1 MEQKMKKITYVS
13 LLTLAFLACGTFVSC
28 SKDNED
34 EKGGHGKI
42 SVTIDESGIATQG
55 HTFVA
60 IDARNF
66 YLDYIKYTV
75 EDGHLVVTGCDDAG
89 INGIAK
95 IVSDVTLRGNH
106 YEVLGIV
113 ERAFEKCKG
122 FDTVIIPDGVRSI
135 GGYAFWE
142 CVYLTALTIPSSV
155 TSIGD
160 NAFLGCSGLTSI
172 NVESGNPKY
181 DSRDNCN
188 AIIETATNTL
198 INGCSK
204 TIIPSSVTSI
214 GESAFEYCSGLTSVT
229 IPNSVT
235 SIGDYAFVHSGLTSL
250 TIPSSVISIGDG
262 AFSGCS
268 GLTSLT
274 ILCPSVYDCFE
285 GNTSIK
291 ELSLGDKVTS
301 IPGYAFKGCSGLA
314 SVTIGNNVTSIGG
327 YAFFDCSGLT
337 DVFCYALAPPIFFL
351 KCFSN
356 ANAITLHVPVSSI
369 DAYKSA
375 VLWRDFGNIVA
386 IE

>member
-142 CVYLTALTIPSSV
+142 CVYLTSLTIPSSVTSIGKSAFSGCSGLTSLAIPGSVTSIGDYAFWGCSGLTSLTIPSSVTSIGDDAFSGCSGLTSLTIPSSV

-235 SIGDYAFVHSGLTSL
+235 SISN
-250 TIPSSVISIGDG
+250 G

-268 GLTSLT
+268 GLTSVT
-274 ILCPSVYDCFE
+274 IPNS
-285 GNTSIK
+285 
-291 ELSLGDKVTS
+291 VTS
-301 IPGYAFKGCSGLA
+301 ISNGAFHYC
-314 SVTIGNNVTSIGG
+314 I
-327 YAFFDCSGLT
+327 
-337 DVFCYALAPPIFFL
+337 
-351 KCFSN
+351 
-356 ANAITLHVPVSSI
+356 
-369 DAYKSA
+369 
-375 VLWRDFGNIVA
+375 
-386 IE
+386 

>member
-142 CVYLTALTIPSSV
+142 CI
-155 TSIGD
+155 
-160 NAFLGCSGLTSI
+160 
-172 NVESGNPKY
+172 
-181 DSRDNCN
+181 
-188 AIIETATNTL
+188 
-198 INGCSK
+198 
-204 TIIPSSVTSI
+204 
-214 GESAFEYCSGLTSVT
+214 
-229 IPNSVT
+229 
-235 SIGDYAFVHSGLTSL
+235 
-250 TIPSSVISIGDG
+250 
-262 AFSGCS
+262 
-268 GLTSLT
+268 
-274 ILCPSVYDCFE
+274 
-285 GNTSIK
+285 
-291 ELSLGDKVTS
+291 
-301 IPGYAFKGCSGLA
+301 
-314 SVTIGNNVTSIGG
+314 
-327 YAFFDCSGLT
+327 
-337 DVFCYALAPPIFFL
+337 
-351 KCFSN
+351 
-356 ANAITLHVPVSSI
+356 
-369 DAYKSA
+369 
-375 VLWRDFGNIVA
+375 
-386 IE
+386 

>member
-1 MEQKMKKITYVS
+1 MEQKMKKITYFS

-142 CVYLTALTIPSSV
+142 CVYLTSLTIPGSV
-155 TSIGD
+155 TSIG
-160 NAFLGCSGLTSI
+160 
-172 NVESGNPKY
+172 K
-181 DSRDNCN
+181 
-188 AIIETATNTL
+188 
-198 INGCSK
+198 
-204 TIIPSSVTSI
+204 
-214 GESAFEYCSGLTSVT
+214 SAFEDCSGLTSVT
-229 IPNSVT
+229 IPGSVT
-235 SIGDYAFVHSGLTSL
+235 
-250 TIPSSVISIGDG
+250 SIGDG

-274 ILCPSVYDCFE
+274 IPN
-285 GNTSIK
+285 GI
-291 ELSLGDKVTS
+291 
-301 IPGYAFKGCSGLA
+301 
-314 SVTIGNNVTSIGG
+314 TSIGD
-327 YAFFDCSGLT
+327 YAFARC
-337 DVFCYALAPPIFFL
+337 I
-351 KCFSN
+351 
-356 ANAITLHVPVSSI
+356 
-369 DAYKSA
+369 
-375 VLWRDFGNIVA
+375 
-386 IE
+386 

>member
-135 GGYAFWE
+135 GGYAFGE
-142 CVYLTALTIPSSV
+142 CVYLTSLTIPSSVTSIGKSAFSGCSGLTSLTIPSSVTSIGDDAFSGCSGLTSLTIPGSV

-188 AIIETATNTL
+188 AIIEKATNTL

-235 SIGDYAFVHSGLTSL
+235 SISN
-250 TIPSSVISIGDG
+250 G

-268 GLTSLT
+268 GLTS
-274 ILCPSVYDCFE
+274 
-285 GNTSIK
+285 
-291 ELSLGDKVTS
+291 
-301 IPGYAFKGCSGLA
+301 
-314 SVTIGNNVTSIGG
+314 VTIPESVTSIGD

-337 DVFCYALAPPIFFL
+337 DVFCYALAPPSFFL

-369 DAYKSA
+369 DTYK
-375 VLWRDFGNIVA
+375 LNWYWRDFGNIVA

>member
-1 MEQKMKKITYVS
+1 MKKITYVS

-142 CVYLTALTIPSSV
+142 CVYLTSLTIPSSV
-155 TSIGD
+155 TSIGK
-160 NAFLGCSGLTSI
+160 S
-172 NVESGNPKY
+172 
-181 DSRDNCN
+181 
-188 AIIETATNTL
+188 
-198 INGCSK
+198 
-204 TIIPSSVTSI
+204 
-214 GESAFEYCSGLTSVT
+214 
-229 IPNSVT
+229 
-235 SIGDYAFVHSGLTSL
+235 
-250 TIPSSVISIGDG
+250 

-274 ILCPSVYDCFE
+274 I
-285 GNTSIK
+285 
-291 ELSLGDKVTS
+291 
-301 IPGYAFKGCSGLA
+301 PGS
-314 SVTIGNNVTSIGG
+314 VTSIG
-327 YAFFDCSGLT
+327 
-337 DVFCYALAPPIFFL
+337 
-351 KCFSN
+351 
-356 ANAITLHVPVSSI
+356 
-369 DAYKSA
+369 KSA
-375 VLWRDFGNIVA
+375 FLYCI
-386 IE
+386 

>member
-1 MEQKMKKITYVS
+1 MKKITYVS

-142 CVYLTALTIPSSV
+142 CVYLTSLTIPGSVTSIGKSAFGGCSGLTSVTIPGSVTSIGDGAFSGCSGLTSLTIPNGITSIGDYAFSRCSGLTSLTIPSSVTSIGKSAFSGCSGLTSLTIPSSV

-235 SIGDYAFVHSGLTSL
+235 SISN
-250 TIPSSVISIGDG
+250 G
-262 AFSGCS
+262 AFSGC
-268 GLTSLT
+268 
-274 ILCPSVYDCFE
+274 I
-285 GNTSIK
+285 
-291 ELSLGDKVTS
+291 
-301 IPGYAFKGCSGLA
+301 
-314 SVTIGNNVTSIGG
+314 
-327 YAFFDCSGLT
+327 
-337 DVFCYALAPPIFFL
+337 
-351 KCFSN
+351 
-356 ANAITLHVPVSSI
+356 
-369 DAYKSA
+369 
-375 VLWRDFGNIVA
+375 
-386 IE
+386 